1 MSKRKNKKMLKK
13 IITLIDEDFRN
24 PNRIEMNIQGEPCTV
39 GDSYGYVRSIGVIRD
54 YIRNNLKLPLNP

>member
-13 IITLIDEDFRN
+13 IITLIDEDYRN
-24 PNRIEMNIQGEPCTV
+24 PNRSEVNIPGELCIV